1 MKPVSFFT
9 EIHPSKAFIVNLV
22 WTTDCIYLVN
32 MKNITSKTITEI
44 SLCKPSTSVRGASL
58 VASRFIKTD
67 ELVLSFLNLM
77 PQKERT
83 YQTIEIG
90 MGWHVVED
98 EILAKLNHS
107 CDPNIKIDTVRRECI
122 ARRDI
127 REGEELSFFYPT
139 TETEMIS
146 PFLCKCGSD
155 FCIGYVDG
163 ATKIPDAFLSRYEL
177 SPHVQREI
185 QRLKLS

>member
-1 MKPVSFFT
+1 M
-9 EIHPSKAFIVNLV
+9 
-22 WTTDCIYLVN
+22 N
-32 MKNITSKTITEI
+32 MTNTTSKTVAEI
-44 SLCKPSTSVRGASL
+44 SLCKPSTSIRGASL
-58 VASRFIKTD
+58 VASRSIKCG
-67 ELVLSFLNLM
+67 ELVLSFLSVV

-90 MGWHVVED
+90 MGWHVVES

-107 CDPNIKIDTVRRECI
+107 CDPNIKIDTIRRECV
-122 ARRDI
+122 ARKDI

-163 ATKIPDAFLSRYEL
+163 ATKIPAAFLSRYEL
-177 SPHVQREI
+177 SPHVEREI
-185 QRLKLS
+185 LRLRLS